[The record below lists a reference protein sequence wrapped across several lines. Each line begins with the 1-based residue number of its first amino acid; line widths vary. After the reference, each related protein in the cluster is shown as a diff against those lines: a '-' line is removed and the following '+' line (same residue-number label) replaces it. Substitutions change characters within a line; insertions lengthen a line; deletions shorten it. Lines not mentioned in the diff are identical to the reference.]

1 MKNNSHATRLRL
13 VSYFLF
19 FTRCDVICDLL
30 QYTRTENVVY
40 LLYNNFIS
48 KDVNEVKAGNICA
61 LFGVDCAS
69 GDTFTVEGAPKVSM
83 VSIFMKRSPVISKV
97 VLSNA
102 AGVVACKIRQVL
114 ICFVFLIWLQISLVI
129 LQI

>member
-1 MKNNSHATRLRL
+1 M
-13 VSYFLF
+13 
-19 FTRCDVICDLL
+19 
-30 QYTRTENVVY
+30 
-40 LLYNNFIS
+40 
-48 KDVNEVKAGNICA
+48 NEVKAGNICA